1 MLFDDCISIRQP
13 TRTDRASAVGRGAS
27 RAGRT
32 ARRRGTGAA
41 GFSLIEVNLAI
52 MIIAV
57 GLLVLFSLF
66 PAGLKQ
72 GESAYRDTQAGL
84 FADYIFAG
92 LRINVEN
99 IDSWADWTNMTTF
112 VALAVDGLTVDTV
125 PIVPTA
131 TSVAVKFPEGSENHV
146 RYILEIRNLGA
157 RRSAALWVWGSR
169 FGPTSALFKKRS
181 HWVYTEYYYTGGP
194 DA

>member
-13 TRTDRASAVGRGAS
+13 TRTDRASAVGRGAA

-41 GFSLIEVNLAI
+41 AFSLIEVNLAI

-84 FADYIFAG
+84 FADYIFSAI
-92 LRINVEN
+92 RMNVEN
-99 IDSWADWTNMTTF
+99 IDSWADWSAIDTF
-112 VALAVDGLTVDTV
+112 TALAVDGLTVSGV

-131 TSVAVKFPEGSENHV
+131 SSVAIEFPEGSGNHV